1 MNCREYNFG
10 NLTFGTSDFADLPGG
25 KPVYPV
31 EVELTRSEYENTK
44 LILKKEERAAQTRL
58 NSERNAVKK
67 GAIMERL
74 NNLCACLIA
83 MEHYN
88 GSYIELE
95 EESEL
100 DTLIACVR
108 KAKGKAAAKLAKR
121 LEILRG

>member
-10 NLTFGTSDFADLPGG
+10 NWTFGTSDFADLPGG

-31 EVELTRSEYENTK
+31 EVELTRSEYENIK
-44 LILKKEERAAQTRL
+44 NILKKEEHAARVRFD
-58 NSERNAVKK
+58 SEKNTTKQVP
-67 GAIMERL
+67 ILERL
-74 NNLCACLIA
+74 NGICACLMA
-83 MEHYN
+83 MEQYN

-100 DTLIACVR
+100 DTLIVCVR
-108 KAKGKAAAKLAKR
+108 KAKGKTVAQLVKR

>member
-31 EVELTRSEYENTK
+31 EVELTQSEYENVK
-44 LILKKEERAAQTRL
+44 NILKKGEHAARVRFDG
-58 NSERNAVKK
+58 EKNAVKQT
-67 GAIMERL
+67 AVMERL

-100 DTLIACVR
+100 DTLIVCVR
-108 KAKGKAAAKLAKR
+108 KAKGKTATQLAKR